1 MGKLSN
7 IIDVADLPADWEVK
21 KHVALIHSSGE
32 LTKVERVLVNV
43 LLFNAYDDLLTKK
56 THTIPSKFLTPLIG
70 WSGNGLNDLK
80 KSLERLAGRVIK
92 FNLLEDKKPVWEINH
107 FISKARIADG
117 VCTYEYHEDMAKLMY
132 EPEIYAMIRASLEYK
147 LPSSYAINLY
157 ENCIRFVNTKHKT
170 TGWWDLERF
179 RLLMGANIPSYDDFK
194 YLKRDIVVKPIKDIN
209 THTDINLTFELRKV
223 GRTVTDIKFN
233 IEEKADK
240 KARMF
245 DDDALDDYSEIKNG
259 DTYKNLIKA
268 GLGAKLALMYVL
280 KDEARA
286 KAILNTTEDDR
297 STGKIKKPGAYIK
310 KVYESDSVI
319 LDFKELD
326 KNHDISSSELD
337 EAQRLKEAKE
347 QEKKASEETRK
358 IAALIQSLP
367 QEKQKIIIDAV
378 YLDNIAMHPKLI
390 GKLQENKIAISE
402 YRAIAVLCKKKNINL
417 I

>member
-7 IIDVADLPADWEVK
+7 ITEVADLPADWEVK

-56 THTIPSKFLTPLIG
+56 THSIPSKFLTPLIG

-80 KSLERLAGRVIK
+80 KSLEKLASRVIK

-107 FISKARIADG
+107 FLSKAKIANG
-117 VCTYEYHEDMAKLMY
+117 VCTYEYHEDMAKIMY

-157 ENCIRFVNTKHKT
+157 ENCVRFVNTKHKT

-179 RLLMGANIPSYDDFK
+179 RILMGATINYYDDFK
-194 YLKRDIVVKPIKDIN
+194 YLKRDIIAKPVKDIN
-209 THTDINLTFELRKV
+209 IHTDINLSFELRRV
-223 GRTVTDIKFN
+223 GKFVTDIKFN
-233 IEEKADK
+233 IEEKAEK
-240 KARMF
+240 KSRMF
-245 DDDALDDYSEIKNG
+245 DDNALDAHADIKNG
-259 DTYKNLIKA
+259 DTYKNLMKA

-297 STGKIKKPGAYIK
+297 NAGKIKKPGAYIK
-310 KVYESDSVI
+310 KVYESDSII
-319 LDFKELD
+319 LDLAELD
-326 KNHDISSSELD
+326 NKNTVSDPLQ
-337 EAQRLKEAKE
+337 EAEIAKE
-347 QEKKASEETRK
+347 KDQ
-358 IAALIQSLP
+358 
-367 QEKQKIIIDAV
+367 
-378 YLDNIAMHPKLI
+378 
-390 GKLQENKIAISE
+390 
-402 YRAIAVLCKKKNINL
+402 
-417 I
+417 

>member
-7 IIDVADLPADWEVK
+7 ITEVADLPADWEVK

-56 THTIPSKFLTPLIG
+56 THSIPSKFLTPLIG

-80 KSLERLAGRVIK
+80 KSLEKLASRVIK

-107 FISKARIADG
+107 FLSKAKIANG

-132 EPEIYAMIRASLEYK
+132 EPEIYAMIRASLEYR

-157 ENCIRFVNTKHKT
+157 ENCVRFVNTKHKT

-179 RLLMGANIPSYDDFK
+179 RVLMGATINYYDDFK
-194 YLKRDIVVKPIKDIN
+194 YLKRDIIIKPVKEIN
-209 THTDINLTFELRKV
+209 THTDIDLSFELRKV

-233 IEEKADK
+233 IKEKADK
-240 KARMF
+240 KSRMF
-245 DDDALDDYSEIKNG
+245 DDDALDAHADIKNG

-297 STGKIKKPGAYIK
+297 NAGKIKRPGAYIK
-310 KVYESDSVI
+310 KVYESDSII
-319 LDFKELD
+319 LD
-326 KNHDISSSELD
+326 ISELD
-337 EAQRLKEAKE
+337 NKNTASDSLQEAEIAKE
-347 QEKKASEETRK
+347 KAQERIESEKTKALANIIQLLSQDKKKTIIERAYSDNATMLSK
-358 IAALIQSLP
+358 LL
-367 QEKQKIIIDAV
+367 EKNERGSIMV
-378 YLDNIAMHPKLI
+378 
-390 GKLQENKIAISE
+390 SE

-417 I
+417 EEI